1 MVTAKV
7 TRVRGA
13 SRFVGGTWQPRSV
26 PPRRRPADPPTV
38 ARNIHFFRADT
49 GTGDDGRPVR
59 LDIDAVLAAVDSLP
73 FAPVDH
79 GGRYLPQADGE
90 DLCAWVDAGASP
102 QRLRLARLR
111 RNALP
116 QAEMAGRLSD
126 VALASGAA
134 LYEAVHL
141 LFLPDNVIA
150 AEFNFYGPRPTR
162 LPGYL
167 EALFGDLP
175 TPFVMEQLLRQD
187 AAEQLDGQSGLR
199 LLDLRVRPSYAAT
212 VGQADPSLGAALEA
226 AAAVGE
232 ADLVG
237 VVLQA
242 EPRTRSARLAQG
254 LLSGLR
260 RLARRPDLRDNATR
274 FEVTGIG
281 PDGLVEK
288 INVLSD
294 ALVSVQQVARVGR
307 TSRAVDRESAYG
319 AVEAAYRQ
327 AMQSGLLEGP
337 GVSEVQ
343 G

>member
-1 MVTAKV
+1 M
-7 TRVRGA
+7 
-13 SRFVGGTWQPRSV
+13 P
-26 PPRRRPADPPTV
+26 
-38 ARNIHFFRADT
+38 
-49 GTGDDGRPVR
+49 
-59 LDIDAVLAAVDSLP
+59 LDVDAVLAAVEALP
-73 FAPVDH
+73 FAPSER

-90 DLCAWVDAGASP
+90 DLCAWVDASVFP

-116 QAEMAGRLSD
+116 QAEMAGNLSD
-126 VALASGAA
+126 VTLARGAA

-167 EALFGDLP
+167 KALLGDLP
-175 TPFVMEQLLRQD
+175 TPFVMEQILRQD
-187 AAEQLDGQSGLR
+187 AAEQLDRQRGLR
-199 LLDLRVRPSYAAT
+199 LIDLRVRTSYAAT
-212 VGQADPSLGAALEA
+212 VARADESMGAALDA
-226 AAAVGE
+226 AAGVGG
-232 ADLVG
+232 ADVVG

-242 EPRTRSARLAQG
+242 APRTRTARLGDGVLAG
-254 LLSGLR
+254 VR
-260 RLARRPDLRDNATR
+260 RLARRADLRENATR
-274 FEVTGIG
+274 FEVSGVG

-307 TSRAVDRESAYG
+307 TSRAVDRESAYA
-319 AVEAAYRQ
+319 AVEAGYRQ
-327 AMQSGLLEGP
+327 AVEKGLLEGP